1 MQLTKG
7 KTMSKK
13 VRLLAQISGSRDGQ
27 PWPPAGTFVTV
38 SDDEAET
45 LVRNGQAA
53 TDEIEENAL
62 LDSHPEF
69 AVTGNRSI
77 VGEEAADARV
87 AEKPAPHADEEA
99 AYHVP
104 ELPGER
110 AAAEAGQKVVDEAQA
125 DAGAQRVEST
135 HEDPKPEPAVL
146 DADATKRAPRARK
159 TTEK

>member
-13 VRLLAQISGSRDGQ
+13 VRLLAQISGARDGQ

-45 LVRNGQAA
+45 LIRNGQAA
-53 TDEIEENAL
+53 EDKKVEENAL
-62 LDSHPEF
+62 LDSHPEM
-69 AVTGNRSI
+69 AVANRS
-77 VGEEAADARV
+77 VAGEESADARV

-125 DAGAQRVEST
+125 EQGAQRVEST

-146 DADATKRAPRARK
+146 DGEATKRAPRSRK
-159 TTEK
+159 ATEK

>member
-1 MQLTKG
+1 
-7 KTMSKK
+7 MSKK

-27 PWPPAGTFVTV
+27 PWPAAGTFVTV
-38 SDDEAET
+38 SDDEADT

-53 TDEIEENAL
+53 TEEIEENAL
-62 LDSHPEF
+62 LDSHPEL
-69 AVTGNRSI
+69 AVANRS
-77 VGEEAADARV
+77 VAGEEAAAERV

-110 AAAEAGQKVVDEAQA
+110 AAAEAGQVAVDEAQA
-125 DAGAQRVEST
+125 EQGAQRVEST

-146 DADATKRAPRARK
+146 DGEATKRAPRARK
-159 TTEK
+159 ATEK

>member
-1 MQLTKG
+1 
-7 KTMSKK
+7 MSKK
-13 VRLLAQISGSRDGQ
+13 VRLLAQISGARDGQ

-45 LVRNGQAA
+45 LIRNGQAA

-62 LDSHPEF
+62 LDSHPEM
-69 AVTGNRSI
+69 AVQGGNRS
-77 VGEEAADARV
+77 VNAEEAADARL

-110 AAAEAGQKVVDEAQA
+110 AAAEAGQEVVDEAQA

-146 DADATKRAPRARK
+146 DGEATKRAPRSRK
-159 TTEK
+159 AGEK